1 MQMDRFTDLSAFAAV
16 IEAGSLAKAGQTLAL
31 SPSGV
36 SKLISRLENRLG
48 ARLLNRTTRRLSP
61 TPEGEA
67 LYVRARRILDDVAEA
82 EQEVQNLRGAPRG
95 RLSVASSI
103 ALGTHRVAPLVP
115 EFLARYP
122 EIHLDLT
129 LTDAPVDPI
138 EAGLDMALVFGP
150 LPDSRLMVRKLGES
164 RRLICAAPAYLARH
178 GRPETPADLAGHN
191 CLNFSNRP
199 DLNAWPIARPGRP
212 PVDWPVTGN
221 FAVNSGE
228 ILFQMTLAGL
238 GIMRLAEFIVGPM
251 IAQGRL
257 VPLLEGFVHDPPL
270 PIQAVYPHKTLVS
283 PRVSAFLDFLGE
295 RLGRS

>member
-1 MQMDRFTDLSAFAAV
+1 MDRFSDLSAFAAV
-16 IEAGSLAKAGQTLAL
+16 IEAGSLAQAGRTLAL
-31 SPSGV
+31 SPSAV
-36 SKLISRLENRLG
+36 SKLVSRLEDRLG

-67 LYVRARRILDDVAEA
+67 LYARARRILDDLAEA
-82 EQEVQNLRGAPRG
+82 EQEVQSLRGAPRG
-95 RLSVASSI
+95 RLSAASSI

-115 EFLARYP
+115 DFLALYP
-122 EIHLDLT
+122 EIRLDLT
-129 LTDAPVDPI
+129 LTDAPLDPI
-138 EAGLDMALVFGP
+138 EAGLDVVLVFGP
-150 LPDSRLMVRKLGES
+150 LPDSRRMARKLGES
-164 RRLICAAPAYLARH
+164 RRLICAAPAYLARK
-178 GRPETPADLAGHN
+178 GRPQTPADLAAHN

-199 DLNAWPIARPGRP
+199 DLNAWPFAEPKGP
-212 PVDWPVTGN
+212 PADWPVAGN

-270 PIQAVYPHKTLVS
+270 PIHAVYPHKKHLS
-283 PRVSAFLDFLGE
+283 PRVSAFIDFLAE
-295 RLGRS
+295 RMMG